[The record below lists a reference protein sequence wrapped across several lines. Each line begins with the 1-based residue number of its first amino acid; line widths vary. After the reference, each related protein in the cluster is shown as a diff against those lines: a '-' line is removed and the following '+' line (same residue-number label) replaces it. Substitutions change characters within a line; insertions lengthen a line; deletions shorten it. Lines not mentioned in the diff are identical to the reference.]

1 MTSVRKAMD
10 RPRGRKDPRKAVGR
24 SAPTP
29 TANVDAQVMHD
40 EPALL
45 GAGEN
50 PETDLPATILSHPIV
65 DRPSSVESDAAAF
78 AMDDALP
85 GTVSVDPNGC
95 SERAARP
102 ETAEDLH

>member
-1 MTSVRKAMD
+1 MASVRKATN
-10 RPRGRKDPRKAVGR
+10 RPKRKDRRKANR
-24 SAPTP
+24 SVPVP
-29 TANVDAQVMHD
+29 TADVDGQVMLD

-50 PETDLPATILSHPIV
+50 PETDLSATALSHPIV
-65 DRPSSVESDAAAF
+65 DRPSSVESDAAAS

-85 GTVSVDPNGC
+85 GTVSADPNVP
-95 SERAARP
+95 SERGARS

>member
-1 MTSVRKAMD
+1 V
-10 RPRGRKDPRKAVGR
+10 
-24 SAPTP
+24 
-29 TANVDAQVMHD
+29 QVILD

-50 PETDLPATILSHPIV
+50 PETGLPSTVLSHPIV
-65 DRPSSVESDAAAF
+65 DRLSSVESDAAAS

-85 GTVSVDPNGC
+85 AMVSTDPNVC
-95 SERAARP
+95 SERGARP